1 MLTPNEYAYGDCCK
15 LILSSYHLGHSGTI
29 NDTLAS
35 KEETFIGRAH
45 QMTTDAASTSR
56 KQKHL
61 IPAELAEVV
70 AFLLRVSTDLQ
81 PPIGAIPASAAKYGC
96 SVDQIARL
104 WRRAVQDIEAG
115 HSINYDSGRKG
126 RSGRKLRLMEE
137 FRHDLNHAIELIPL
151 EDRTDIRTLAN
162 TLGIPKATR
171 HDYFLAGVF
180 RSHTAR
186 VKPLLSE
193 KHCLDRV
200 KFATRFV
207 HRAPSNM
214 LTFDSQMDYVH
225 LDENSFI

>member
-1 MLTPNEYAYGDCCK
+1 
-15 LILSSYHLGHSGTI
+15 
-29 NDTLAS
+29 
-35 KEETFIGRAH
+35 
-45 QMTTDAASTSR
+45 MTTDAASTSR

>member
-35 KEETFIGRAH
+35 KEETFIGRGAH
-45 QMTTDAASTSR
+45 DFVNISCEVELLQT
-56 KQKHL
+56 
-61 IPAELAEVV
+61 ELAEVV